1 MTFPRRQTFVSAW
14 ITTFLYNFAWG
25 ILFPLRYVYI
35 HDQGIPL
42 IAVGTLATAGSVGYS
57 ISSLTFGNL
66 SDRIGKRKPLLI
78 AALVICSVSYGLY
91 QTTTSYA
98 GFFAL
103 VVLDMSM
110 IGAYS
115 LMMNAIV
122 TEILPKDSRGRVYG
136 RYRVSGTLGYAL
148 AAGLIGVV
156 TGRFGISAVFII
168 AALFVG
174 LSGITALF
182 LRESDTEP
190 AQGHEKEIP
199 AGKRPTFKTSLG
211 TILATGFIWILIA
224 DLISTIGLQTASP
237 FQNIYYQDVLRISEG
252 QIGTL
257 AMIAVLAEI
266 PAMLLLTP
274 LSDRVGRLP
283 VILITYLVP
292 AVVFLIIYFSS
303 DYLGLIFAHSLLG
316 LSIVRYTVGAALITD
331 WFPRNLRGTILGAQ
345 AITFGVGG
353 FIAPS
358 LGGVLAEYSGIRLV
372 FIVASALNFLAAGV
386 FIISSKHNSQE
397 QAHEQWV

>member
-1 MTFPRRQTFVSAW
+1 MTISRRQTFASAW

-57 ISSLTFGNL
+57 LSSLAFGNL
-66 SDRIGKRKPLLI
+66 SDRIGKRKPLMI
-78 AALVICSVSYGLY
+78 AALFLCAISFGLY
-91 QTTTSYA
+91 RKTTSYA

-122 TEILPKDSRGRVYG
+122 TEILPEGSRGKVFG

-148 AAGLIGVV
+148 AAGLIGLV
-156 TGRFGISAVFII
+156 TGRFGISAVFVI
-168 AALFVG
+168 AAIFVG
-174 LSGITALF
+174 FSGVTAIF
-182 LRESDTEP
+182 LKESGFKTADKKVPESSGGNQ
-190 AQGHEKEIP
+190 A
-199 AGKRPTFKTSLG
+199 TFKDSLG

-224 DLISTIGLQTASP
+224 DLVSTIGLQTASP
-237 FQNIYYQDVLRISEG
+237 FQNIYYQDVLQISEG

-292 AVVFLIIYFSS
+292 AIVFLIIYFST
-303 DYLGLIFAHSLLG
+303 DYLGLILAHSLLG

-358 LGGVLAEYSGIRLV
+358 LGGVLAEFSGIQLV
-372 FIVASALNFLAAGV
+372 FIVASVLNFVAAGI
-386 FIISSKHNSQE
+386 FIISSRYNQQE
-397 QAHEQWV
+397 HKPVEII

>member
-1 MTFPRRQTFVSAW
+1 MTFPRSRTFASAW
-14 ITTFLYNFAWG
+14 ITTFLFNFAWG

-57 ISSLTFGNL
+57 LSSLTFGNL
-66 SDRIGKRKPLLI
+66 SDRLGRRKPLLI
-78 AALVICSVSYGLY
+78 GTLTVCAVSFGLY
-91 QTTTSYA
+91 TTTSSYA

-103 VVLDMSM
+103 VVLDMAM

-122 TEILPKDSRGRVYG
+122 TEILPQGSRGKVFG

-148 AAGLIGVV
+148 AASLIGLV
-156 TGRFGISAVFII
+156 TGRYGISAVFVI
-168 AALFVG
+168 AAIFVG
-174 LSGITALF
+174 LSGVTALF
-182 LRESDTEP
+182 LNEQSPSPEELSR
-190 AQGHEKEIP
+190 
-199 AGKRPTFKTSLG
+199 KTDQKKATLRDSLG

-224 DLISTIGLQTASP
+224 DLVSTIGLQTASP
-237 FQNIYYQDVLRISEG
+237 FQNIYYQEVLRISEG

-292 AVVFLIIYFSS
+292 TVVFLIIYFST
-303 DYLGLIFAHSLLG
+303 DYLGLILAHSLLG

-358 LGGVLAEYSGIRLV
+358 LGGVLAEFSGIRLV
-372 FIVASALNFLAAGV
+372 FIVAAALNFIAAAI
-386 FIISSKHNSQE
+386 FIISSRHNQQD
-397 QAHEQWV
+397 QALELLL